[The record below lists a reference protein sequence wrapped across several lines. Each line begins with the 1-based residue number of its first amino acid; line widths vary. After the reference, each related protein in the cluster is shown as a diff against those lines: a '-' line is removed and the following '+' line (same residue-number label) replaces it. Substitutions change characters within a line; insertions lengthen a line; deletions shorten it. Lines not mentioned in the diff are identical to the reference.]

1 MKKITF
7 IALVISIF
15 LLSSCSCSFFGLLD
29 DEKEAQDSAAITD
42 ERPVAEENSEQKT
55 PIEQA
60 PSFQDGDYYLQ
71 AMSSKNAETCSRI
84 QNNKLRERCETKLS
98 GSDAQN

>member
-7 IALVISIF
+7 IALVVSIF
-15 LLSSCSCSFFGLLD
+15 LLSGCSFFGLFGD
-29 DEKEAQDSAAITD
+29 DEEAQDSAVATS
-42 ERPVAEENSEQKT
+42 ERPAAEEDSEQKT
-55 PIEQA
+55 PVEQA

-71 AMSSKNAETCSRI
+71 AMSSKNAETCSSI

-98 GSDAQN
+98 EE